1 MCCHQRLA
9 LTLSDDPLANIEEE
23 EVVAPKEAL
32 VRRRLLKG
40 GVKRV
45 APEDSKG
52 ATRSFENEKKVTT
65 IGEARKAF

>member
-1 MCCHQRLA
+1 M
-9 LTLSDDPLANIEEE
+9 
-23 EVVAPKEAL
+23 APKEAL
-32 VRRRLLKG
+32 VRRRLLKR

>member
-1 MCCHQRLA
+1 M
-9 LTLSDDPLANIEEE
+9 
-23 EVVAPKEAL
+23 APKEAL